1 MGRKPRPA
9 EESAPPPLDRGDFYL
24 ENGFMVFTR
33 EYHLKRGF
41 CCKSGCRHCP
51 WGYREELEK
60 KAAEQKTAKKQVGTS
75 KS

>member
-1 MGRKPRPA
+1 MAKPNA
-9 EESAPPPLDRGDFYL
+9 ELPPPLEDGDFYL

-51 WGYREELEK
+51 WGYQLERKAKAQK
-60 KAAEQKTAKKQVGTS
+60 KAEARAAAAAGS
-75 KS
+75 